1 MTLVGVFTEGKG
13 AVNSTAPFIQYH
25 YDIDPVIKS
34 YENKSGDT
42 PEDREKKKLFS
53 DVMNSRTSTD
63 IFNAV
68 EPAYEGRTITDTNG
82 KIPTVV
88 DNATYYRVVDKS
100 NPTYQ
105 AGRTET
111 ATQSYKPNGNEVE
124 LAFLHTKSY
133 GKDKTST
140 LQANVQFEGYRLYQ
154 TIDPDA
160 TTGVVSR
167 PYVVGTKFM
176 DADRFGIKTY

>member
-68 EPAYEGRTITDTNG
+68 EPAYEGRTITDTM
-82 KIPTVV
+82 V
-88 DNATYYRVVDKS
+88 R
-100 NPTYQ
+100 
-105 AGRTET
+105 
-111 ATQSYKPNGNEVE
+111 
-124 LAFLHTKSY
+124 FL
-133 GKDKTST
+133 
-140 LQANVQFEGYRLYQ
+140 Q
-154 TIDPDA
+154 
-160 TTGVVSR
+160 
-167 PYVVGTKFM
+167 
-176 DADRFGIKTY
+176 